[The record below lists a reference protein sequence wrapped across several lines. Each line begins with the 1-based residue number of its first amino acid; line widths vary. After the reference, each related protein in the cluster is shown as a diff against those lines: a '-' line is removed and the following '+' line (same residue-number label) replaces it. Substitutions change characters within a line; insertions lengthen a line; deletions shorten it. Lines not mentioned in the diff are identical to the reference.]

1 MRTKSILAA
10 VLLAGTALAATTP
23 ANATLVLSDLVFR
36 DLGGTGFGVAP
47 RLLTLQNNV
56 FEAGGT
62 VAGPGGTTIITGP
75 DATNQSNVFSV
86 GALGWTSGAS
96 VGIGLDTNEI
106 GSTEG
111 LTFNTLVLTLYNS
124 AGVALGSFSGN
135 GPVFIDQALLS
146 AQQGNG
152 NSVFDIRLDAAQQA
166 QYDAI
171 INNPA
176 NGGVNNIF
184 EGLSASFGCVVV
196 APGCGPSSD
205 GADSFLAFVVPGP
218 IVGAGIPGLVSAAF
232 GMLGFNWH
240 RRRRNGMRAA

>member
-1 MRTKSILAA
+1 MMRTIFAA
-10 VLLAGTALAATTP
+10 VLLAGTAFGTLP
-23 ANATLVLSDLVFR
+23 ANATLILSDLIFR

-56 FEAGGT
+56 FETGGT

-124 AGVALGSFSGN
+124 AGVALGSFSGD
-135 GPVFIDQALLS
+135 GPVFISQLLLS
-146 AQQGNG
+146 FQQGNG

-218 IVGAGIPGLVSAAF
+218 IVGAGIPGLLTAGF
-232 GMLGFNWH
+232 GLLGLNFW
-240 RRRRNGMRAA
+240 RRRRRGTI